1 MSHPQKP
8 SEESEKAEGKSAL
21 QATYEKTALYRM
33 GIPMEVAFARVSWL
47 RDALEGKKRRRQ
59 PKPTSKRGTRQKTP
73 SEST

>member
-21 QATYEKTALYRM
+21 EATYEKTALYRM

-47 RDALEGKKRRRQ
+47 RDALESKKRRP